1 MLSEDIVHENLFPVS
16 FASCNKVG
24 RAQLNDD
31 DDDDAQAKLCRISTL
46 LTRNFFFLAR
56 SSFPSTLLL
65 FFDKNVTEIISNL
78 DLQIIINSEKI
89 KKPFFSIFLTIYF
102 F

>member
-31 DDDDAQAKLCRISTL
+31 DDDARAKLCRISTL

-56 SSFPSTLLL
+56 RSFPSTSLL
-65 FFDKNVTEIISNL
+65 FFDKNVTEKN
-78 DLQIIINSEKI
+78 
-89 KKPFFSIFLTIYF
+89 
-102 F
+102 